1 MINVLYKLKGYGAFI
16 ALTFLFFCM
25 PGCKQKTELPDDLV
39 AQVND
44 QHLLKTQLQYSV
56 PERLDDELALALKR
70 NLISKWVENEMLYQ
84 SALKEG
90 LSLNAKEEFLIEKYK
105 RSLLVQRYLSQ
116 KLNKNYKISQKD
128 IENYYRDHKKE
139 FYRREDEVHIIHL
152 LLEQRDNAIFKELRE
167 SRELLKLIKKY
178 YFDDKS
184 TSERPNGDLGYVPV
198 KDIPE
203 TFVKSL
209 KKMKTGAISK
219 PIKTSHGYHFL
230 QLLDW
235 QKKGSQIDIELVKNK
250 IILRLKRER
259 REKDFERLKNELK
272 EKFQI
277 QTYLSKIQ
285 E

>member
-1 MINVLYKLKGYGAFI
+1 MINMLNKLKGYGAFL

-25 PGCKQKTELPDDLV
+25 PGCKQKTDLPEDLV

-44 QHLLKTQLQYSV
+44 RYLLKSQLQYSV
-56 PERLDDELALALKR
+56 PERLDDELVLALKK

-116 KLNKNYKISQKD
+116 KLNRNYKISQKD

-139 FYRREDEVHIIHL
+139 FFRREDEVHIIHL
-152 LLEQRDNAIFKELRE
+152 LLEQRDNAIFKELGE

-184 TSERPNGDLGYVPV
+184 TSERPNDDIGYVPV
-198 KDIPE
+198 NDLPE
-203 TFVKSL
+203 KFIKSL

-219 PIKTSHGYHFL
+219 PIKTSHGYHFI

-250 IILRLKRER
+250 IILRLKKER
-259 REKDFERLKNELK
+259 RESEFERLKNELK

-277 QTYLSKIQ
+277 QTYLSKI
-285 E
+285 